1 MNLVPGCKEAP
12 IGGEELVLG
21 VVVPEERSP
30 VKGPRVNT
38 HPQTTPLLQPD
49 SQTASKLLTHYN
61 NGGEPS
67 LP

>member
-30 VKGPRVNT
+30 VKGP
-38 HPQTTPLLQPD
+38 TPLLQPD